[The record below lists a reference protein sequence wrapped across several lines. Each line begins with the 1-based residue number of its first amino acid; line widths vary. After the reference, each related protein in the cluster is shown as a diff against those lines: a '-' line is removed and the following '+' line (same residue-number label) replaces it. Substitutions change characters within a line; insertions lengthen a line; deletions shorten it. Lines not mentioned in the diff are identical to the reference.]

1 MLWTKKIGESTMYD
15 PLVAFFT
22 GIAVGLVIGIVISAI
37 LTVISNKIEG
47 GEQ

>member
-1 MLWTKKIGESTMYD
+1 MYD